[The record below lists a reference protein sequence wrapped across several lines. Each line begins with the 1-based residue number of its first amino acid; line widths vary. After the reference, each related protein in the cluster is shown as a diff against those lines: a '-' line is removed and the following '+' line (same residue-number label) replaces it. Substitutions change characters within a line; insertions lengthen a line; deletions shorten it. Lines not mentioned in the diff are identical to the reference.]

1 MNRSRSRAFTLIELL
16 VVIAIIGVLIALL
29 LPAVQKVRAAA
40 DRIKCANNLKQLA
53 LAMHNYHDH
62 NQMFP
67 YTSYYRHPSRN
78 THTWVELVMPY
89 MEQSAVYR
97 QIDFT
102 TPNDVGSNRPL
113 FENVEYKFIQCPA
126 NPHVSLL
133 TMLSGGLFQEW
144 PGRQQGLYY
153 PLCAGT
159 ILPDCQ
165 SPDCGCTDCYCAT
178 EPPSGPCV
186 GPATLR
192 WHLPVSRGNQHPG
205 IWNRTYTL
213 VTLADI
219 LDGTSNT
226 LMIGERNAEEC
237 GYGGA
242 FSNNFTVFYTGQ
254 KINSPT
260 RNIAAQPSHWWDN
273 CGVSSYHSG
282 GANFALADGSVHF
295 LHEDIDLHTYTR
307 LGDKADGLVAD
318 LP

>member
-1 MNRSRSRAFTLIELL
+1 MSRSRSRAFTLIELL

-29 LPAVQKVRAAA
+29 VPAVQKVRAAA
-40 DRIKCANNLKQLA
+40 ARIQCANNLKQLA
-53 LAMHNYHDH
+53 LAMLNYHDSY
-62 NQMFP
+62 QRFP
-67 YTSYYRHPSRN
+67 YTSYYRHPSGN
-78 THTWVELVMPY
+78 KHTWVELIMPF
-89 MEQSAVYR
+89 MEQTAVFR

-102 TPNDVGSNRPL
+102 IPNDTGRNRGL
-113 FENVEYKFIQCPA
+113 FENVEYKFLQCPA
-126 NPHVSLL
+126 NPHANLL
-133 TMLSGGLFQEW
+133 TMLSGGFFQEW

-186 GPATLR
+186 GPPTLR
-192 WHLPVSRGNQHPG
+192 WHQPVSNGHQHPG

-213 VTLADI
+213 VSIADI

-254 KINSPT
+254 KVNSPT
-260 RNIAAQPSHWWDN
+260 RNVAAQPSHWWDN
-273 CGVSSYHSG
+273 CGASSYHSG
-282 GANFALADGSVHF
+282 GANFALGDGSVHF
-295 LHEDIDLHTYTR
+295 IHEDIDLLTFSR
-307 LGDKADGLVAD
+307 LGDKADGQVAY